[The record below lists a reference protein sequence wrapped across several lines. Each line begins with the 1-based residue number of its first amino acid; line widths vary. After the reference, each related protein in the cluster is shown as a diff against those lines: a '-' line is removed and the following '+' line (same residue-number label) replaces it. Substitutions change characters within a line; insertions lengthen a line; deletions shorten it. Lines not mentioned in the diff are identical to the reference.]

1 MEFDLQILG
10 GVIVDGTGAPRRN
23 ADVGV
28 KDGRIASIS
37 KPGELEGTAAE
48 TIDADGRVVSPG
60 FVDLHTHLDAQVF
73 WDPWLTPTCL
83 YGVTTVIGG
92 NCGFSVAP
100 ITDVD
105 AEYLVSMFSRVEGI
119 PLEPLQH
126 SVPWTW
132 RSTKEYLDAVD
143 EARPA
148 LNMGFLAG
156 HSTIRRAVLGE
167 EATTRQ
173 ATDDEIAKMEALL
186 SDALGGGALGFS
198 SSRTTTHH
206 DGNGDPVPSRLADDK
221 ELLALCEVTGRFEGT
236 QLSWIPCAF
245 TDFEEEHGR
254 LMAEMSRIAQRP
266 LNWNLLVVDEHTDQR
281 LAMSDYAAAHGGRVL
296 ALNYP
301 GLIPVHYTF
310 MSSVFDAI
318 PNWSHIMTL
327 GTEEKLKALRDPSV
341 RRQLRA
347 GLDSP
352 EGQLRPIA
360 HIEGHTIEVGFST
373 ESKALE
379 GRTLGDVAV
388 ERGVDP
394 LDLLLDLMIADNLK
408 TGMLRPPIGEDPALL
423 EMRES
428 LWTDPRVLVGG
439 SDAGAHL
446 DFLTTYNYA
455 ARYLELTR
463 QQGEVPLELA
473 VHRLS
478 DVPARLYGLRDR
490 GRIAEGWWA
499 DLCLFD
505 ADDVGEG
512 ALGWRYDLPGGSGRL
527 YSEPR
532 GVQHVIVNGAE
543 VVRDGQPL
551 EARPGR
557 VLRSGV
563 DTETVLP

>member
-1 MEFDLQILG
+1 MEFDLKIHG
-10 GVIVDGTGAPRRN
+10 GEVVDGTGAARRR
-23 ADVGV
+23 ADLGV
-28 KDGRIASIS
+28 KDGRITTIAA
-37 KPGELEGTAAE
+37 PGTLTGDAE
-48 TIDADGRVVSPG
+48 QTIDADGRVVTPG
-60 FVDLHTHLDAQVF
+60 FIDLHTHLDAQVF

-105 AEYLVSMFSRVEGI
+105 SEYLVSMFSRVEGI
-119 PLEPLQH
+119 PLEPLH
-126 SVPWTW
+126 HNVPWSW

-156 HSTIRRAVLGE
+156 HSTMRRAVLGE
-167 EATTRQ
+167 EATLRT
-173 ATDDEIAKMEALL
+173 ATADEIDALEALL
-186 SDALGGGALGFS
+186 ADALAGGALGFS

-206 DGNGDPVPSRLADDK
+206 DGNGDPVPSRLADDE
-221 ELLALCEVTGRFEGT
+221 ELLRLCEVTGRYEGT
-236 QLSWIPCAF
+236 QLAWIPCAF
-245 TDFEEEHGR
+245 TDFEERHGR
-254 LMAEMSRIAQRP
+254 LMAEMSRTAQRP
-266 LNWNLLVVDEHTDQR
+266 LNWNLLVVDEHTEQR
-281 LAMSDYAAAHGGRVL
+281 LEMSDYAAAHGGRVL

-310 MSSVFDAI
+310 MSSVFDAV
-318 PNWSHIMTL
+318 PNWSHVMTL
-327 GTEEKLKALRDPSV
+327 DFDDKVRALRDPAV
-341 RRQLRA
+341 RERLRA
-347 GLDSP
+347 GLASP

-360 HIEGHTIEVGFST
+360 HIEGHTIEQVFT
-373 ESKALE
+373 DEHKPLE
-379 GRTLGDVAV
+379 GRKLGEAAA

-394 LDLLLDLMIADNLK
+394 LDLLIDLMLADDLR
-408 TGMLRPPIGEDPALL
+408 TGMGRPPIGEDPALL
-423 EMRES
+423 DMRES

-455 ARYLELTR
+455 ARFLELTR
-463 QQGEVPLELA
+463 TKGDVPLETA
-473 VHRLS
+473 VQRLS
-478 DVPARLYGLRDR
+478 DVPARLYGLRGR
-490 GRIAEGWWA
+490 GRVAEGWWA
-499 DLCLFD
+499 DLCIFD
-505 ADDVGEG
+505 PDDVGEG
-512 ALGWRYDLPGGSGRL
+512 AFGWRYDLPGGSGRL

-532 GVQHVIVNGAE
+532 GVDHVIVNGAE
-543 VVRDGQPL
+543 IVRDGQPL